1 MFGRKQKLVS
11 LYYSQAKKIL
21 VMNPKGGVGKST
33 FVAGV
38 MSQLLHQGYRVEL
51 IDFDKQKSS
60 HDWAREVSPGHSQTY
75 NPSLRSLSNMATT
88 LRVKQ
93 NTDFVILD
101 SPSSFTRDDMAR
113 YTYFVD
119 AVILPMSPSP
129 VDLHTSLPFIQS
141 ILDSGILRAR
151 NISMAFVV
159 NRCHQADAQIEHV
172 HRLLQ
177 HFRHYPTLGLMS
189 EDAAYQE
196 AFYYR
201 TMLPL
206 TLDVLFWAQVMNWLR
221 RL

>member
-1 MFGRKQKLVS
+1 MS
-11 LYYSQAKKIL
+11 LHYSQAKKIL
-21 VMNPKGGVGKST
+21 IMNQKGGVGKST
-33 FVAGV
+33 FVAGL
-38 MSQLLHQGYRVEL
+38 MSQLIHQGYRVEL

-60 HDWAREVSPGHSQTY
+60 HDWAVEVIPGGSQAY
-75 NPSLRSLSNMATT
+75 NPSLRSFSNMATT

-101 SPSSFTRDDMAR
+101 SPSNFTRDDMAR

-129 VDLHTSLPFIQS
+129 VDLHSSLPFIQS
-141 ILDSGILRAR
+141 ILESGVLSAR

-159 NRCHQADAQIEHV
+159 NRCQQVDPRVRRVHQ
-172 HRLLQ
+172 LLQ
-177 HFRHYPTLGLMS
+177 HFRHYPTLGMMS

-201 TMLPL
+201 ALLPRG
-206 TLDVLFWAQVMNWLR
+206 LDVAFWAQVMGWLR